1 MGFFN
6 DIGDFFRDL
15 SSLSFRPSDMLD
27 ILFVFFI
34 LFYGIRLVRD
44 TRAYQLLKG
53 LVFLLIAFAL
63 TSILQMQAS
72 NYIFRAVW
80 QYIIIILIVV
90 FQQEIRQFFANLGR
104 LGNGKLS
111 LKSLFKDY
119 SGENLETV
127 KNAIGEICEAVE
139 EMSSTKTGALIVME
153 KNVFLDDIVNNGT
166 SIDASIT
173 NELIC
178 NVFFPNSPLHD
189 GAAIVRNGR
198 LLAARCVLPLTKRTD
213 IPTELG
219 TRHKSAIGMSEQ
231 SDAVVVIVSEETG
244 TISVAQSGR
253 LYRNFTELELREKLL
268 NEFAADSGVN
278 ESSLAKKLLKG
289 KKKDGKTE

>member
-1 MGFFN
+1 MEFF
-6 DIGDFFRDL
+6 DKLHEFIGNL
-15 SSLSFRPSDMLD
+15 SSLSFRPSDFLD

-34 LFYGIRLVRD
+34 LFYGLRLIRD

-53 LVFLLIAFAL
+53 LLFLLIAFGL

-72 NYIFRAVW
+72 NFIFRSVW

-104 LGNGKLS
+104 FGKGRLS
-111 LKSLFKDY
+111 FKALFKDY
-119 SGENLETV
+119 SGENLEVV
-127 KNAIGEICEAVE
+127 KNAIVEICEAVE
-139 EMSSTKTGALIVME
+139 KMSESKTGALIVME

-166 SIDASIT
+166 KIDADIS

-189 GAAIVRNGR
+189 GAAVVRGGR

-213 IPTELG
+213 IPSDLG
-219 TRHKSAIGMSEQ
+219 TRHKSALGISEQ
-231 SDAVVVIVSEETG
+231 CDAVVVIVSEETG
-244 TISVAQSGR
+244 IISVAQNGR
-253 LYRNFTELELREKLL
+253 LSRQLTELELREKLL
-268 NEFAADSGVN
+268 TEFVPNDSYG

-289 KKKDGKTE
+289 KKKDGKAE

>member
-1 MGFFN
+1 MGFFS
-6 DIGDFFRDL
+6 DISDFFRDL
-15 SSLSFRPSDMLD
+15 SSLTFRPSDMLD

-53 LVFLLIAFAL
+53 LVFLLIAFAM

-72 NYIFRAVW
+72 NYIFRSIW

-104 LGNGKLS
+104 IGNGRLS
-111 LKSLFKDY
+111 LKTLFKDY
-119 SGENLETV
+119 SGENLEIV

-166 SIDASIT
+166 AIDASIT

-213 IPTELG
+213 IPTDLG

-244 TISVAQSGR
+244 SVSIAQSGR
-253 LYRNFTELELREKLL
+253 LYRNFTGIELREKLL
-268 NEFAADSGVN
+268 NEFASDSGN
-278 ESSLAKKLLKG
+278 AESSLAKKLLKG

>member
-1 MGFFN
+1 MGFFS
-6 DIGDFFRDL
+6 DIGDFFKDL
-15 SSLSFRPSDMLD
+15 SSLSFRPSDLLD

-53 LVFLLIAFAL
+53 LVFLLIAFAM
-63 TSILQMQAS
+63 TSIFQMQAS
-72 NYIFRAVW
+72 NYIFRSVW

-104 LGNGKLS
+104 IGNGRLS

-119 SGENLETV
+119 SSETQETV

-139 EMSSTKTGALIVME
+139 NMSSTKTGALIVME

-166 SIDASIT
+166 AIDASIT
-173 NELIC
+173 NELIG

-198 LLAARCVLPLTKRTD
+198 LIAARCVLPLTKRTD
-213 IPTELG
+213 IPSDLG

-231 SDAVVVIVSEETG
+231 SDAVVVVVSEETG
-244 TISVAQSGR
+244 AISIAQSGR
-253 LYRNFTELELREKLL
+253 LYRNFTGIELREKLL
-268 NEFAADSGVN
+268 SEFIEDSGN
-278 ESSLAKKLLKG
+278 DENRFAKKLLKG

>member
-1 MGFFN
+1 MTFFN
-6 DIGDFFRDL
+6 DIGDFFRNL

-27 ILFVFFI
+27 IIFVFLI

-63 TSILQMQAS
+63 TSIFQMQAS
-72 NYIFRAVW
+72 NYIFKSVW

-90 FQQEIRQFFANLGR
+90 FQQEIRQVFANLGR
-104 LGNGKLS
+104 LGDGKLS
-111 LKSLFKDY
+111 FKSLFTDI
-119 SGENLETV
+119 SSENRETV
-127 KNAIGEICEAVE
+127 KNAIAEICKAVE
-139 EMSSTKTGALIVME
+139 EMSESKTGALIVME

-166 SIDASIT
+166 VIDAAIT
-173 NELIC
+173 SELIG

-213 IPTELG
+213 VSTELG

-231 SDAVVVIVSEETG
+231 SDAIVVVVSEETG

-253 LYRNFTELELREKLL
+253 IYRDFTELVLREKLL
-268 NEFAADSGVN
+268 NELAGPDEAD
-278 ESSLAKKLLKG
+278 ESIAKKLLKG
-289 KKKDGKTE
+289 KKKDGKSE